1 MLAIVYDLEM
11 TVTRKK
17 GQISEIIEIGAV
29 KVGTH
34 EGHPVILDQ
43 FQSFVKPTL
52 SPKITADTTS
62 FTGIK
67 QEDVSQADSL
77 QDVLDRFVAWIDTDD
92 YALCSWGQDDKTQ
105 FVKECRQK
113 KIPLHWLLNCNN
125 VQKPISTLM
134 GRTGNQQIG
143 LMAALEQLQLPFVGN
158 HHRAIDDAYNTALV
172 YMHYA
177 DQIVLEHNRTSDHA
191 EYKSAL
197 IYQDSDGS
205 NDADA
210 SPFSSLAMLFN
221 SSDK

>member
-17 GQISEIIEIGAV
+17 GQISEIIELGAV
-29 KVGTH
+29 KVGTQD
-34 EGHPVILDQ
+34 GHPVILDQ

-52 SPKITADTTS
+52 SQKITMDTTS
-62 FTGIK
+62 FTGIR

-105 FVKECRQK
+105 FIKECRQK
-113 KIPLHWLLNCNN
+113 K
-125 VQKPISTLM
+125 S
-134 GRTGNQQIG
+134 GNQQIG
-143 LMAALEQLQLPFVGN
+143 LKAALEQLQIEFVGN

-177 DQIVLEHNRTSDHA
+177 DQIELEHNQTSDHA

-197 IYQDSDGS
+197 IYQATDDSDDS
-205 NDADA
+205 AA

-221 SSDK
+221 PSEK

>member
-17 GQISEIIEIGAV
+17 GQISEIIELGAV
-29 KVGTH
+29 KVGTQD
-34 EGHPVILDQ
+34 GHPVILDQ

-52 SPKITADTTS
+52 SQKITMDTTS
-62 FTGIK
+62 FTGIR

-105 FVKECRQK
+105 FIKECRQK
-113 KIPLHWLLNCNN
+113 KIPLHWLRNCNN
-125 VQKPISTLM
+125 VQKPISKLM
-134 GRTGNQQIG
+134 GRSGNQQIG
-143 LMAALEQLQLPFVGN
+143 LKAALEQLQIEFVGN

-177 DQIVLEHNRTSDHA
+177 DQIELEHNQTSDHA

-197 IYQDSDGS
+197 IYQATDDSDDS
-205 NDADA
+205 AA

-221 SSDK
+221 PSEK